1 VTSNL
6 LKDFAR
12 TFMRWKA
19 DRRSENIE
27 DRRHKRTTW
36 IGIGGGT
43 GALILALVAM
53 FRGPEPRQWVDLPRN
68 HPQADAQ
75 PASPAVEPAGDALKD
90 FVSVILG
97 DTENVWHEQFVK
109 MNRVYKEPRLVLF
122 TGQVQTACGL
132 ARAALGPFYCPAD
145 EKIYI
150 DLSFFQEMKDRYH
163 APGDFARAYVI
174 AHEVGHHVQNLLG
187 TIEKVRV
194 RQRELGEDEAR
205 QLSVRLELQADFM
218 AGAWAHHADKA
229 RHILEPGDLEAALKA
244 VAALGD
250 DRHEGDKAGD
260 VAAGSFTRCWD
271 GRHGTPEQRARWFSR
286 GFKTGDLTQGDT
298 FKADEL

>member
-1 VTSNL
+1 MSNL
-6 LKDFAR
+6 LKNFAELS
-12 TFMRWKA
+12 MRWKD
-19 DRRSENIE
+19 DRRIENVE
-27 DRRHKRTTW
+27 DRRR
-36 IGIGGGT
+36 IRPAQIVIGGVI
-43 GALILALVAM
+43 GALILGAVAM
-53 FRGPEPRQWVDLPRN
+53 FRGAEPRPLVDLPRN
-68 HPQADAQ
+68 HPQAVAP
-75 PASPAVEPAGDALKD
+75 PASPPADPQPDPLKD

-97 DTENVWHEQFVK
+97 DTENLWHEQFK
-109 MNRVYKEPRLVLF
+109 MMNREYKEPRLVLF
-122 TGQVQTACGL
+122 TGQVQTACGF
-132 ARAALGPFYCPAD
+132 ARAAIGPFYCPTD

-187 TIEKVRV
+187 TIEKVRA
-194 RQRELGEDEAR
+194 RQRGLNEVEAKE
-205 QLSVRLELQADFM
+205 LSVRLELQADFL

-250 DRHEGDKAGD
+250 DRHEPDSKGA
-260 VAAGSFTRCWD
+260 VAPGSFTRCWD

-286 GFKTGDLTQGDT
+286 GLKTGDLTQGNT
-298 FKADEL
+298 LEADEL